1 MVLTSAGW
9 GGPSRNQVPEAVGS
23 GFLLGQVWGRG
34 SPLLIAGGVM
44 SGSWGPVSESS
55 ASCQRPGLP
64 SPSSDT
70 FSVKDASSN
79 QGIHCAQNPIRW

>member
-1 MVLTSAGW
+1 MELASTGW
-9 GGPSRNQVPEAVGS
+9 GGPSRNQGPEEVGS
-23 GFLLGQVWGRG
+23 SFLLGQVWGRG
-34 SPLLIAGGVM
+34 SPLLIADGVA
-44 SGSWGPVSESS
+44 SGSWRPVSESS
-55 ASCQRPGLP
+55 PSCQRPGLP